1 MMLIANFIL
10 FLSLFVGYGQAIS
23 STELAEIKKAIFE
36 DEEMKGLN
44 RQLSD
49 NIMTTGE
56 LFTAQQNQ
64 EILLKTTLENYNELQ
79 METEELKLKYSTLE
93 MYSKVRN
100 ICVLSPLGPS
110 KREKNIQIETT

>member
-1 MMLIANFIL
+1 MMVISNFIL
-10 FLSLFVGYGQAIS
+10 FLSLCVGYGQAIS
-23 STELAEIKKAIFE
+23 STELAEIRKAIFE

-56 LFTAQQNQ
+56 LVTAQQNQ
-64 EILLKTTLENYNELQ
+64 ETVIED
-79 METEELKLKYSTLE
+79 LKLQYRTLE

-100 ICVLSPLGPS
+100 IWFLSPLVPP
-110 KREKNIQIETT
+110 KLCK

>member
-1 MMLIANFIL
+1 MVISNFIL

-23 STELAEIKKAIFE
+23 STEWAEIKKAIFE
-36 DEEMKGLN
+36 GEEMKGLN

-56 LFTAQQNQ
+56 LVTAQQNQ
-64 EILLKTTLENYNELQ
+64 ETVIED
-79 METEELKLKYSTLE
+79 LKLQYRTLE

-100 ICVLSPLGPS
+100 IWFSSPLVPS
-110 KREKNIQIETT
+110 KWEKNMLTETT

>member
-1 MMLIANFIL
+1 MMVISNFIL

-36 DEEMKGLN
+36 GEEMKGLN

-56 LFTAQQNQ
+56 LVTAQQNQ
-64 EILLKTTLENYNELQ
+64 ETVIED
-79 METEELKLKYSTLE
+79 LKLQYRTLE

-100 ICVLSPLGPS
+100 IWFLSQNYANRLSACLAPS
-110 KREKNIQIETT
+110 LAGTLHYIVE

>member
-1 MMLIANFIL
+1 MMMISNFIL
-10 FLSLFVGYGQAIS
+10 FLSIFVGYGQAIS
-23 STELAEIKKAIFE
+23 SAELAEIKKAIFE

-56 LFTAQQNQ
+56 LVTAQQNQ
-64 EILLKTTLENYNELQ
+64 ETLIED
-79 METEELKLKYSTLE
+79 LKLQYSTLE

-100 ICVLSPLGPS
+100 IWFLSCLPQ